1 MVSFLLGIGRKKDHD
16 KIIEEVNERIQ
27 KLFATINGE
36 EEWFLRIE
44 KIVTIKKNT

>member
-16 KIIEEVNERIQ
+16 KTIEEVNERIQ